1 MGLRMQSPMQSVRFF
16 SVLLPVCFCFLSV
29 SAQMQTT
36 LQGEVEGFEP
46 RTLPSVLHVRLF
58 DAPAVGL
65 GEWMNVALVHADGS
79 FEADLGDLTSPA
91 LVEFAAPPWSWLAL
105 VRPGENSILSL
116 SPSSRASNRL
126 MQVPGVVRWNG
137 SHPSISLDSLARFQ
151 QGLTNEL
158 VQPMTV
164 KSMGLQPLN
173 SDSLEQ
179 VATLSDSMF
188 QAAWM
193 NLEREMRQPVF
204 EDLWWQAQWKW
215 QVALGSDK
223 AALDSLWVSWNS
235 LRLNRDLEESL
246 KSPGWIEPWFVRYD
260 QWWKQRQVNVNGMSK
275 AVYLANLDT
284 LRQSMGPQW
293 EAASHEDLAAA
304 WLMKA
309 LSEPDEL
316 TFRIWETMPFPE
328 PFRGQYKRLMDSRN
342 SRNSGDVRAKIRWT
356 LPNGDLQSFNDVCSN
371 DWKVMLVVRNG
382 SGAALRERELFTE
395 ITENKLFSNICFRV
409 LSVDATESDWRSSL
423 SKRRSIQEQL
433 VWLGNNPENFESF
446 QISTIPQVIAISPN
460 GQLSRTIRS
469 LPSKGLGAELEREI
483 RASRNNY

>member
-1 MGLRMQSPMQSVRFF
+1 MGLSMQSPTRFVRFL
-16 SVLLPVCFCFLSV
+16 SVFLPVCFCGLSV
-29 SAQMQTT
+29 SAQTQTT
-36 LQGEVEGFEP
+36 LQGVVGGFDQQN
-46 RTLPSVLHVRLF
+46 LPSVLHVRHF

-65 GEWMNVALVHADGS
+65 GEWVNVALVHADGS
-79 FEADLGDLTSPA
+79 FETDLGNLTSPA
-91 LVEFAAPPWSWLAL
+91 LFEFAAPPWSWLAI
-105 VRPGENSILSL
+105 VRPGESGVLTL

-137 SHPSISLDSLARFQ
+137 NHPSISLDSLARFQ
-151 QGLTNEL
+151 QRLTNEL

-164 KSMGLQPLN
+164 KSLGLQPLN

-179 VATLSDSMF
+179 VSSLSDSMF

-193 NLEREMRQPVF
+193 NLEREMKQPVF

-215 QVALGSDK
+215 QVAIGSNK
-223 AALDSLWVSWNS
+223 PTLDSLWLSWNS

-260 QWWKQRQVNVNGMSK
+260 QWWKQRQVDVNGMSK
-275 AVYLANLDT
+275 AVYLADLDT

-293 EAASHEDLAAA
+293 DAASHEDLAAA

-342 SRNSGDVRAKIRWT
+342 PRKSGDARAKIRWT
-356 LPNGDLQSFNDVCSN
+356 LPNGDLQSFKDVCST

-382 SGAALRERELFTE
+382 SGAALRERELFAE
-395 ITENKLFSNICFRV
+395 ITENKIFSNICFMV

-433 VWLGNNPENFESF
+433 VWLGNSPENFESF

-469 LPSKGLGAELEREI
+469 LPSEGLGAELERKI
-483 RASRNNY
+483 RTSRSNY

>member
-1 MGLRMQSPMQSVRFF
+1 MGLSMQSPTRFVRFL
-16 SVLLPVCFCFLSV
+16 SVFLPVYFCGLSV
-29 SAQMQTT
+29 SAQTQTT
-36 LQGEVEGFEP
+36 LQGVVGGFDQQN
-46 RTLPSVLHVRLF
+46 LPSVLHVRHF

-65 GEWMNVALVHADGS
+65 GEWVNVALVHADGS
-79 FEADLGDLTSPA
+79 FETDLGDLTSPV
-91 LVEFAAPPWSWLAL
+91 LFEFAAPPWSWLAI
-105 VRPGENSILSL
+105 VRPGESGVLTL

-137 SHPSISLDSLARFQ
+137 NHPSISLDSLARFQ
-151 QGLTNEL
+151 QKLTNEL

-164 KSMGLQPLN
+164 KSLGLQPLN

-179 VATLSDSMF
+179 VSSLSDSMF

-193 NLEREMRQPVF
+193 NLEREMKQPVF

-215 QVALGSDK
+215 QVAIGANK
-223 AALDSLWVSWNS
+223 PTLDSLWLSWNS

-260 QWWKQRQVNVNGMSK
+260 QWWKQRQVDVNGMSK
-275 AVYLANLDT
+275 AVYLADLDT

-293 EAASHEDLAAA
+293 DAASHEDLAAA

-342 SRNSGDVRAKIRWT
+342 PRKSGDARAKIRWT
-356 LPNGDLQSFNDVCSN
+356 LPNGDLQSFKDVCST

-382 SGAALRERELFTE
+382 SGAALRERELFAE
-395 ITENKLFSNICFRV
+395 ITENKLFSNICFMV

-433 VWLGNNPENFESF
+433 VWLGNSPENFESF

-469 LPSKGLGAELEREI
+469 LPSEGLGAELERKI
-483 RASRNNY
+483 RTSRSNY

>member
-1 MGLRMQSPMQSVRFF
+1 MGLSMQSPTRFVRFL
-16 SVLLPVCFCFLSV
+16 SVFLPVYFCGLSV
-29 SAQMQTT
+29 SAQTQTT
-36 LQGEVEGFEP
+36 LQGVVGGFDQQN
-46 RTLPSVLHVRLF
+46 LPSVLHVRHF

-65 GEWMNVALVHADGS
+65 GEWVNVALVHADGS
-79 FEADLGDLTSPA
+79 FETDLGDLTSPV
-91 LVEFAAPPWSWLAL
+91 LFEFAAPPWSWLAI
-105 VRPGENSILSL
+105 VRPGESGVLTL

-137 SHPSISLDSLARFQ
+137 NHPSISLDSLARFQ
-151 QGLTNEL
+151 QKLTNEL

-164 KSMGLQPLN
+164 KSLGLQPLN

-179 VATLSDSMF
+179 VSSLSDSMF

-193 NLEREMRQPVF
+193 NLEREMKQPVF

-215 QVALGSDK
+215 QVAIGANK
-223 AALDSLWVSWNS
+223 PTLDSLWLSWNS

-260 QWWKQRQVNVNGMSK
+260 QWWKQRQVDVNGMSK
-275 AVYLANLDT
+275 AVYLADLDT

-293 EAASHEDLAAA
+293 GAASHEDLAAA

-342 SRNSGDVRAKIRWT
+342 PRKSGDARAKIRWT
-356 LPNGDLQSFNDVCSN
+356 LPNGDLQSFKDVCST

-382 SGAALRERELFTE
+382 SGAALRERELFAE
-395 ITENKLFSNICFRV
+395 ITENKIFSNICFMV

-433 VWLGNNPENFESF
+433 VWLGNSPENFESF

-469 LPSKGLGAELEREI
+469 LPSEGLGAELERKI
-483 RASRNNY
+483 RTSRSNY

>member
-1 MGLRMQSPMQSVRFF
+1 
-16 SVLLPVCFCFLSV
+16 
-29 SAQMQTT
+29 
-36 LQGEVEGFEP
+36 
-46 RTLPSVLHVRLF
+46 
-58 DAPAVGL
+58 
-65 GEWMNVALVHADGS
+65 
-79 FEADLGDLTSPA
+79 
-91 LVEFAAPPWSWLAL
+91 
-105 VRPGENSILSL
+105 
-116 SPSSRASNRL
+116 

-137 SHPSISLDSLARFQ
+137 NHPSISLDSLARFQ
-151 QGLTNEL
+151 QRLTNEL

-164 KSMGLQPLN
+164 KSLGLQPLN

-179 VATLSDSMF
+179 VSSLSDSMF

-193 NLEREMRQPVF
+193 NLEREMKQPVF

-215 QVALGSDK
+215 QVAIGSNK
-223 AALDSLWVSWNS
+223 PTLDSLWLSWNS

-260 QWWKQRQVNVNGMSK
+260 QWWKQRQVDVNGMSK
-275 AVYLANLDT
+275 AVYLADLDT

-293 EAASHEDLAAA
+293 DAASHEDLAAA

-342 SRNSGDVRAKIRWT
+342 PRKSGDARAKIRWT
-356 LPNGDLQSFNDVCSN
+356 LPNGDLQSFKDVCSN

-382 SGAALRERELFTE
+382 SGAALRERELFAE
-395 ITENKLFSNICFRV
+395 ITENKIFSNICFMV

-433 VWLGNNPENFESF
+433 VWLGNSPENFESF

-469 LPSKGLGAELEREI
+469 LPSEGLGAELERKI
-483 RASRNNY
+483 RTSRSNY